1 MELISNNG
9 YGLYFMKLGGALAA
23 KIIDIDLQHT
33 PTVRLCSPWAIRS
46 RKERRLVSWTQTM
59 HKNYFL
65 AFFAYLR
72 FQVANI
78 VAFIYWSS
86 ELVTKNQ
93 CRPFFLE
100 LGGFS
105 DFKNKGKL
113 LNAQFTWAFMVYDSL
128 KAKPLSCVYGN
139 RGTCSSFP
147 FILQVQ
153 TMCLQVAMPF
163 KYFDHV

>member
-1 MELISNNG
+1 MEIIRYNG
-9 YGLYFMKLGGALAA
+9 YGPYFMKSGGALAV
-23 KIIDIDLQHT
+23 KIIDIDRQHT
-33 PTVRLCSPWAIRS
+33 PTARLFSPRAIRS
-46 RKERRLVSWTQTM
+46 RKERRLVSWTQLM

-65 AFFAYLR
+65 SFFAYLG

-86 ELVTKNQ
+86 KLVTKNQ

-113 LNAQFTWAFMVYDSL
+113 LNAQFTLALMVYDSL
-128 KAKPLSCVYGN
+128 RAKPLSCVYGN

-153 TMCLQVAMPF
+153 TMCL
-163 KYFDHV
+163 